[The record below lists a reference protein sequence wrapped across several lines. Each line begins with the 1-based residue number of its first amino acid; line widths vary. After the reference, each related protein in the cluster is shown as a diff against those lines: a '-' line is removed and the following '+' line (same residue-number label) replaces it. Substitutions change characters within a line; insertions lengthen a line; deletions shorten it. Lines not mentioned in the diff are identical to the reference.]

1 MPGGFSLPTEIEE
14 CIARL
19 RVLLEEGKLQHDS
32 EHSAQRIKSLLIAQ
46 LEEHNYHLLYNLHGR
61 DSIVESIQKWQR
73 AYEPG
78 THLHALG
85 YVHILI
91 DATHLIQMRPLCF
104 RNLFINLTM

>member
-1 MPGGFSLPTEIEE
+1 MPTEIEE

-78 THLHALG
+78 THLHALRN
-85 YVHILI
+85 VHMQI

-104 RNLFINLTM
+104 RNLFINFDYVDS